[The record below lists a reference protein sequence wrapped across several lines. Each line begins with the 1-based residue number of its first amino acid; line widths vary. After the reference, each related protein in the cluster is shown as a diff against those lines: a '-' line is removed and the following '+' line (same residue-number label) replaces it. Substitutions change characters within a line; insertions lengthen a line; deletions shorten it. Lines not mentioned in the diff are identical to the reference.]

1 MRLVIALPSNEDA
14 GSSVLRHHM
23 LRCVSHLEV
32 PHHNTDA
39 VACAPNTL
47 SQSVD
52 AMVGL
57 CATTKPHDVAV
68 VAGARLFL
76 TLVLSVPPAV
86 RPARFVVFLGVGDVD
101 DPPDTVRVRRRLF
114 RCVCRAAPQ
123 PPVVDPVVVLPAHSS
138 VSILVVDTTGGDA
151 RLSAWW
157 QKLRLAT
164 RHVALYEWTSRLGGG
179 ETEAAASRDGAR
191 MLDFVTMVTT

>member
-1 MRLVIALPSNEDA
+1 
-14 GSSVLRHHM
+14 M

-32 PHHNTDA
+32 PHDNTDA
-39 VACAPNTL
+39 VACAPNAL

-68 VAGARLFL
+68 VAGARLLL
-76 TLVLSVPPAV
+76 TLVLSLPPLV
-86 RPARFVVFLGVGDVD
+86 RPARFVVFLGVGDVG
-101 DPPDTVRVRRRLF
+101 DPPDAVRPRRRFL
-114 RCVCRAAPQ
+114 RCVCRAAPR
-123 PPVVDPVVVLPAHSS
+123 PPVVDPVIVLPAHPRVS
-138 VSILVVDTTGGDA
+138 VLVVDTTGGDA

-164 RHVALYEWTSRLGGG
+164 RHVALYEWTSRLDGG
-179 ETEAAASRDGAR
+179 ETEAAARRDGAR